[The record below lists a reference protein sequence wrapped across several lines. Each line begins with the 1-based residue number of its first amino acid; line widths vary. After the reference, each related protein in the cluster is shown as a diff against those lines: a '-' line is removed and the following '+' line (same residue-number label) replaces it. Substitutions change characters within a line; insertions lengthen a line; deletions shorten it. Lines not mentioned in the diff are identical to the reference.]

1 MASGNLLAQRS
12 KIQRQ
17 IETLER
23 LVDTNNF
30 CDNIHIASSDSCH
43 SNDEGSEDSEQEP
56 VSMENLAVKRKQ
68 IQREIK
74 ELELSLSQDIPGLDI
89 EILSA
94 DDEND
99 TESIMETS
107 GEDSDEVFSLP
118 PNVETCLQMN
128 LVYQDVLEE
137 KLTELERLLVENK
150 EQQKEV
156 MVQVSGPAPQ
166 ATTSGLPP
174 LKVFLGNFM
183 KPYFKDKVTGLGP
196 PANSETRDK
205 MNMGTRSYDE
215 MKIRRW
221 EGWQKTLL
229 LSSVVSDTMKRLLQP
244 KLSKLEYLNEKMAKA
259 EKSEDME
266 EQILQKQINQIERE
280 IDDISSMS
288 EEQLMGS
295 RHDDHDWEKI
305 SNIDFEGTRSA
316 EDIRRFWGNYLHP
329 SVNKSSW
336 KEDEIEKLKNIVEN
350 RNYCKWDQ
358 IAQELGTNRTA
369 FMCLQTHQRYIH
381 KGFKKKVWTKEEDQ
395 VLRELVEKMRIGNF
409 IPYTQISYFMEGR
422 EAAQLVYRWTQV
434 LDPTVRKGP
443 WTKEEDEML
452 LKAVTKY
459 GVRDWWKIRNE
470 VPGRTDAQCRE
481 RYLDCLSEDV
491 KKGRWSP
498 EEEAMLINLVRKYG
512 AGRWSKIASEMPNR
526 IDSQC
531 LQKWKIMTGYP
542 AKKRIKKRL
551 PKKTENK
558 RKKLERMKREEE
570 EDTMTSS
577 EEEVVCITSDDE
589 LTKDESDLEIDV
601 REEYIL
607 PTMEKWIPKTSDSFP
622 HLSLCAGQSVWSNLT
637 DKKTSLS
644 QATLGRPC
652 SVNSLPTLV
661 SPEVRYTILDRI
673 GHPVNTN
680 MRVASPGQQL
690 QEDQHCENDMIK
702 VSLSEVRNLLRWN
715 GGSQMKRRCRLS
727 RWTPRKNNEKSNKG
741 TVRNQ
746 GIGVSCEGQSSVA
759 HPAWNTRISVASHV
773 CSTYCTTL
781 NDELLHAITPW
792 MGNLILPLAC
802 KKDERC
808 KVDVTREKTKT
819 TGLTSTP
826 VFSLFLKI
834 LSIDAEGC
842 KKVIEARTR
851 AEICIPHQQ
860 VTPPPKTSPP
870 PPKISAS
877 SAPSRKRTV
886 IQMLDEKHKQE
897 YGKKKEDQKQSSL
910 IMVIPQPLVITQPLL
925 QGIEPPVAPT
935 SSAPDKPAIAKGM
948 ETYSIY
954 KTIQS
959 QKRTRKPAQKAKVLL
974 AGSKVNLPKKLQN
987 HKKACLQNS
996 CLKDGKKISQV
1007 PLCPQPPITWIVT
1020 PNGLLPVSGLGIPVS
1035 TQAPPA
1041 EMKSV
1046 SSNVS
1051 CFRRLKPIAIKSNNS
1066 LTFSIN
1072 GAPGAEVPPDVLHV
1086 CPSVCIPADLP
1097 TSSFGERI
1105 ALNLAPTTSTSTDTL
1120 VGRVTCPNNSVS
1132 SLSSVSVPHC
1142 NSVCAQLPVHFL
1154 AAEPVSTI
1162 MPVPASVNAGRSVAN
1177 PTYTVA
1183 EVSSLTP
1190 LLTYSQGLPILQV
1203 CQPQTSQIIATTF
1216 VNPVMPP
1223 AKITSLPQQQ
1233 VFSRLKPNDSPLKL
1247 ATKPALPKSPKPEHI
1262 LSFDPGLVSAEE
1274 TSHVTEWMKGVG
1286 GIRLTRLD
1294 ATLPYLPP
1302 FVSNLTTLTTLLKC
1316 KPDLERCALPLVSPN
1331 GESSRVEAPEK
1342 GIRRL
1347 VAEQLSSNQAYLL
1360 LKARFLSC
1368 FSLPAFLATV
1378 YPHENANS
1386 VMFTPAKYSKCEE
1399 SVSLVEDADP
1409 GGGEGMHKD
1418 RLLRT
1423 DGKGTVADEFSG
1435 IAT

>member
-542 AKKRIKKRL
+542 
-551 PKKTENK
+551 
-558 RKKLERMKREEE
+558 
-570 EDTMTSS
+570 
-577 EEEVVCITSDDE
+577 
-589 LTKDESDLEIDV
+589 
-601 REEYIL
+601 
-607 PTMEKWIPKTSDSFP
+607 
-622 HLSLCAGQSVWSNLT
+622 
-637 DKKTSLS
+637 
-644 QATLGRPC
+644 
-652 SVNSLPTLV
+652 
-661 SPEVRYTILDRI
+661 
-673 GHPVNTN
+673 
-680 MRVASPGQQL
+680 
-690 QEDQHCENDMIK
+690 
-702 VSLSEVRNLLRWN
+702 
-715 GGSQMKRRCRLS
+715 RCRLS

-860 VTPPPKTSPP
+860 AVTPPPKTSPP

>member
-1 MASGNLLAQRS
+1 MASCNLLAQRS

-74 ELELSLSQDIPGLDI
+74 ELELSLSQDTPGLDI

-542 AKKRIKKRL
+542 
-551 PKKTENK
+551 
-558 RKKLERMKREEE
+558 
-570 EDTMTSS
+570 
-577 EEEVVCITSDDE
+577 
-589 LTKDESDLEIDV
+589 
-601 REEYIL
+601 
-607 PTMEKWIPKTSDSFP
+607 
-622 HLSLCAGQSVWSNLT
+622 
-637 DKKTSLS
+637 
-644 QATLGRPC
+644 
-652 SVNSLPTLV
+652 
-661 SPEVRYTILDRI
+661 
-673 GHPVNTN
+673 
-680 MRVASPGQQL
+680 
-690 QEDQHCENDMIK
+690 
-702 VSLSEVRNLLRWN
+702 
-715 GGSQMKRRCRLS
+715 RCRLS
-727 RWTPRKNNEKSNKG
+727 RWTPRKNNEKSKKG

-834 LSIDAEGC
+834 LFIDAEGC

-860 VTPPPKTSPP
+860 AVTPPPKISPP

-910 IMVIPQPLVITQPLL
+910 IMMIPQPLVITQPLL

-959 QKRTRKPAQKAKVLL
+959 QKRTRKPAEKAKVLL

-1347 VAEQLSSNQAYLL
+1347 VAERLSSNQAYLL